1 MSIITQKLKT
11 YYNHQGFKRYAKNTA
26 WMFSETILRLIAG
39 FVVGLWVA
47 RYLGPEKFGTFSY
60 ALAFAAIFGGLA
72 KLGLDGIII
81 RELVNFPEKRDIYL
95 GTAFWLKFFGGIIT
109 LFIIAIATLFTSN
122 DSTTNLYIFI
132 IAAGIIFQSFE
143 VVDFYFQSKVLSKFV
158 SICKM
163 TQLFL
168 SSLLKIYFVIKQ
180 ADLFWF
186 VLVILFDSITLSISL
201 VSAYKYQ
208 KLGTFFNHFDW
219 KIGRRLL
226 SDSWA
231 LILSNIA
238 IMLYMRIDQIMIKE
252 MLDERSVGLYS
263 AAVRISEIWY
273 FVPIIITN
281 SLFTAI
287 LNAKKI
293 SEEFFNRRLQRLY
306 TLMVWIAM
314 CIALPITFLSNW
326 IVTTLYG
333 AAYLEAS
340 KVLMIHIWTAVFVF
354 LGFAF
359 SQYLLTENMT
369 KISFYRTISGAII
382 NIILNLLWLPKY
394 GIIGSAMATLIAQF
408 STNYLYDIFDKR
420 LHKQLKLKTLAI
432 IWPFGIYNSSRV
444 DIY

>member
-1 MSIITQKLKT
+1 MRSITQKLKT
-11 YYNHQGFKRYAKNTA
+11 IYKHQGFKKYAKNTA

-39 FVVGLWVA
+39 FIVGLWVA

-60 ALAFAAIFGGLA
+60 AIAFAAIFGGLA

-81 RELVNFPEKRDIYL
+81 RDLVNFPEKRDIYL
-95 GTAFWLKFFGGIIT
+95 GTAFWLKFVGGIIT
-109 LFIIAIATLFTSN
+109 LFIIGIATLFTSN
-122 DSTTNLYIFI
+122 DATTNVYIFI

-168 SSLLKIYFVIKQ
+168 SSLLKIYFVLKH

-186 VLVILFDSITLSISL
+186 VLIILFDSITLSISFL
-201 VSAYKYQ
+201 IAYKYQ
-208 KLGTFFNHFDW
+208 KIGNFFKHFDW
-219 KIGRRLL
+219 TIGKRFL

-238 IMLYMRIDQIMIKE
+238 IMIYMRIDQIMIKE
-252 MLDERSVGLYS
+252 MLDDRSVGLYS

-273 FVPIIITN
+273 FVPLIITN

-293 SEEFFNRRLQRLY
+293 NEDFFNKRLQRLY
-306 TLMVWIAM
+306 TLMVWMAIG
-314 CIALPITFLSNW
+314 IALPITFFSNW
-326 IVTTLYG
+326 IVSFLYG
-333 AAYLEAS
+333 NAYLEAS

-354 LGFAF
+354 LGYAF
-359 SQYLLTENMT
+359 SQYLLTENLT
-369 KISFYRTISGAII
+369 KISFYRTIAGATL
-382 NIILNLLWLPKY
+382 NIILNLIWIPKY
-394 GIIGSAMATLIAQF
+394 GIVGSAMATLIAQF

-432 IWPFGIYNSSRV
+432 IWPF
-444 DIY
+444 DIYKS